1 MIFSFFKSNAQRAA
15 EAEASIPASARQA
28 MLDARVRRASYEDER
43 VMDEIDHMT
52 LAFTRSPD
60 EARAHQFALD
70 LIRRRGPAEARRIA
84 DQMVRYVA
92 FLSREPR

>member
-1 MIFSFFKSNAQRAA
+1 MIFSFFKSQAQKAA
-15 EAEASIPASARQA
+15 EAEAAIPASARRA
-28 MLDARVRRASYEDER
+28 MINARLSRAAYEDER
-43 VMDEIDHMT
+43 VMDELEHMT

-60 EARAHQFALD
+60 EARAHAFALD
-70 LIRRRGPAEARRIA
+70 LIRRRGPVEARRIA